1 MFTFYD
7 GVTYSILFTAGAF
20 LTLFLYIGIIQKR
33 SRADRC
39 SCHPDRLS
47 SVNIVS
53 SELRVGYSIYNTW
66 LGRYIHNMKL
76 ASAIANSAPHTKT
89 SQIRVGKNCTVLP
102 VAFLEDNYS
111 YLIACHVTGHVAVV
125 DCGDATAIETAM
137 TRLTLPDGCPKQQLT
152 TILTT
157 HGHWDHDGGNRDL
170 LSDYPNLNIV
180 GGLGDG
186 VNYCTHRVNDNDQIM
201 VGKLKFRCIWTPCH
215 TPYHMCYYLET
226 TSLSSEAVAT
236 VLFSGDTLF
245 VGGVGKFWEG
255 QAKDMKYSLDK
266 IKKLPPT
273 TLIFGGHEYAVNNL
287 TFNCFAEP
295 NNNDIKI
302 KLKECQQRRA
312 ELLQNVPTLL
322 KDEYKY
328 NSFLRAKNI
337 TIKVEDD
344 QSNKIGDYEI
354 NCLYTLRRA
363 KDTNK
368 GPSLRQQ

>member
-1 MFTFYD
+1 M
-7 GVTYSILFTAGAF
+7 
-20 LTLFLYIGIIQKR
+20 
-33 SRADRC
+33 
-39 SCHPDRLS
+39 
-47 SVNIVS
+47 
-53 SELRVGYSIYNTW
+53 
-66 LGRYIHNMKL
+66 
-76 ASAIANSAPHTKT
+76 
-89 SQIRVGKNCTVLP
+89 
-102 VAFLEDNYS
+102 
-111 YLIACHVTGHVAVV
+111 
-125 DCGDATAIETAM
+125 
-137 TRLTLPDGCPKQQLT
+137 
-152 TILTT
+152 
-157 HGHWDHDGGNRDL
+157 
-170 LSDYPNLNIV
+170 
-180 GGLGDG
+180 
-186 VNYCTHRVNDNDQIM
+186 
-201 VGKLKFRCIWTPCH
+201 
-215 TPYHMCYYLET
+215 
-226 TSLSSEAVAT
+226 
-236 VLFSGDTLF
+236 F